1 MADLQKLKAELSK
14 SEYAGLSDEDA
25 ARKLRQQDRLVNRE
39 SIDAG
44 ALVVAIFPGYSTL
57 TADQK
62 ETLTFL
68 CRAQTIPIDKPL
80 RDFLSDLFPDGS
92 HRKRLR
98 DALKRQGSVADE
110 QGIGSVNESDVADA
124 KRLP

>member
-1 MADLQKLKAELSK
+1 MADLQKLKTELSK
-14 SEYAGLSDEDA
+14 PEYAGLSDESIA
-25 ARKLRQQDRLVNRE
+25 KKLRQHDRLVNRE
-39 SIDAG
+39 TIDSG
-44 ALVVAIFPGYSTL
+44 SLVVAIFPGYSTL

-68 CRAQTIPIDKPL
+68 SRAQTITIDKAL
-80 RDFLSDLFPDGS
+80 RDFLSDLFPDGPF
-92 HRKRLR
+92 RKRLR
-98 DALKRQGSVADE
+98 DALKRPGSVADE